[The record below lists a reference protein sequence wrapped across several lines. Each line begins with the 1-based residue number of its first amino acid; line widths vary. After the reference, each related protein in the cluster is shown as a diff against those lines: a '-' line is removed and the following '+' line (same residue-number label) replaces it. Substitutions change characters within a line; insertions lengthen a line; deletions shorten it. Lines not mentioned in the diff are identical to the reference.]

1 VGVVEEHMVL
11 LEEGHRMVQLGEV
24 EEERMA

>member
-11 LEEGHRMVQLGEV
+11 LGEEHRMVQLEV
-24 EEERMA
+24 VVVAS

>member
-11 LEEGHRMVQLGEV
+11 LEEEHRMVQLEV
-24 EEERMA
+24 VVVAS